1 MNPFEKTW
9 TAARALLQETL
20 PDDTFRRW
28 IDVIRPLPESD
39 ETTLVLGVPDG
50 YYREWLEE
58 NYLVSILD
66 ALRAVGET
74 ELAVRLAVDASRPR
88 PQGTPAASA
97 ASADAEADDAEDAA
111 AGAVSRPR
119 AAKSRTCR
127 NCGMDLNPANTFS
140 AFVVGASNQFA
151 HAAAEAVAA
160 APGKAYNPLFIY
172 GGTGLG
178 KTHLMQA
185 IAHEIIASGKGN
197 VCYTTSEAFTND
209 FIQATMTG
217 GFAAFRKKYRA
228 MDALLIDDVQFL
240 AKKDKT
246 LEEFFHTFNAL
257 YESQK
262 QIVLTCDRP
271 IAEIPDLPKR
281 LVSRFEWGLKVEM
294 ETADLETRI
303 AILRSKRDAMHLN
316 ASDETIDFIATHIK
330 SNIRELEGAL
340 TRVTSYASL
349 TRRPLSQETLEY
361 LLRDNLA
368 QEQRQALSAGQ
379 IQRTVTEHYDLRMSD
394 MTSRDRHEAIAF
406 PRQVAMYL
414 CREMTD
420 LSLPE
425 IGRAFQKNH
434 ATVLHAVRAVEKKMK
449 TDSTLRQGIISL
461 QQRISRG
468 N

>member
-1 MNPFEKTW
+1 MKPYEKMW
-9 TAARALLQETL
+9 TAARALLKETL
-20 PDDTFRRW
+20 AEDTFRRW

-39 ETTLVLGVPDG
+39 GATLVLGVPDG

-58 NYLVSILD
+58 NYLASILD
-66 ALRAVGET
+66 ALHAVGEFDV
-74 ELAVRLAVDASRPR
+74 AVRLAVDASRPA
-88 PQGTPAASA
+88 PAPAGEGTDAAGGLPAASA
-97 ASADAEADDAEDAA
+97 AAEP
-111 AGAVSRPR
+111 RPR
-119 AAKSRTCR
+119 SRASSKPRACQ
-127 NCGMDLNPANTFS
+127 NCGMALNPANTFS

-303 AILRSKRDAMHLN
+303 AILRSKRDAMRLN
-316 ASDETIDFIATHIK
+316 ATDETIDFIASHIK

-349 TRRPLSQETLEY
+349 TRRALSRETLEY

-368 QEQRQALSAGQ
+368 AEQRQALSAEQ

-449 TDSTLRQGIISL
+449 TDSTLRQSIISL
-461 QQRISRG
+461 QQRVARA

>member
-1 MNPFEKTW
+1 MKPYEKTW

-20 PDDTFRRW
+20 AEDTFRRW
-28 IDVIRPLPESD
+28 IDVIRPLPASD

-58 NYLVSILD
+58 NYLASILD

-74 ELAVRLAVDASRPR
+74 GIAVRLAVDADRPVD
-88 PQGTPAASA
+88 PAPAPEPFPPS
-97 ASADAEADDAEDAA
+97 
-111 AGAVSRPR
+111 AGARPR
-119 AAKSRTCR
+119 AAKGRACR
-127 NCGMDLNPANTFS
+127 NCGMDLNPGNTFS
-140 AFVVGASNQFA
+140 SFVVGASNQFA

-349 TRRPLSQETLEY
+349 TRRPLSRETLEY

-368 QEQRQALSAGQ
+368 AEQRQALTAEQ
-379 IQRTVTEHYDLRMSD
+379 IQRTVTEHYDLRMCD

-461 QQRISRG
+461 QQRVARG